1 MSYFLI
7 LLSVASAAAAQLC
20 MKKAAALQIF
30 SQGWLLWL
38 STAVLSYGLAFLLYA
53 LLMKQFQLNRLSPV
67 MAIATTA
74 MVVAFATWL
83 FQEPFTPRMALGMG
97 LGMASICCLLW

>member
-1 MSYFLI
+1 MAYLLI
-7 LLSVASAAAAQLC
+7 LLSISSAAAAQLC

-74 MVVAFATWL
+74 MVVAFATCL

-97 LGMASICCLLW
+97 LGVASICCLLW